1 MREPKINELAGVFE
15 IHPMEADAFC
25 EYLGTEGIV
34 CDGRASQ
41 LGQWIETATDDLPQ
55 PDRVYVH
62 IAQPERLHDVLKL
75 YRSWRGSAV
84 GVGGSTSPLS

>member
-1 MREPKINELAGVFE
+1 MTEPKINEIAGAFE

-25 EYLGTEGIV
+25 EYLSTQGIV

-41 LGQWIETATDDLPQ
+41 LGQWIETAADDLPQ

-62 IAQPERLHDVLKL
+62 IAQSERLHDVLKL

-84 GVGGSTSPLS
+84 AVGGSTSPLA